1 MDTHLFFHNDVDGI
15 VTAAMYIAFPLR
27 GHAMIADDHDIILHP
42 SQSSNRGAIFS
53 SQIKSLVDKK
63 NSRIVVVDYEH
74 TPHAVL
80 WVDHHH
86 SDKLGPSPVIN
97 SRVLY
102 NPNELSA
109 ARVYLNALI
118 DDWKLERKEVNCTQ
132 LIDQVDRIDT
142 AGYINIKEFFEDTS
156 PIMCL
161 SAYLETEFPSSMMFC
176 RIVEML
182 SNKILNVERAMKC
195 LEIDERYVENLRNK
209 AQAASKTMV
218 VYQNFSVIEQQR
230 PNQFPRYSEYY
241 FKPDL
246 GYAIRITKNSGGQL
260 YIQIGANKWSTRKN
274 EINIGNMLNQLSYK
288 KTGGGHFNVGG
299 CVINAK
305 YRDRFLDDMCI
316 NLNGDYDMKEEMEK
330 YGVAPD
336 DPIEQAATEMV
347 KTGQAPN
354 IQDARMKAQKKA
366 SVGDTLNDG
375 DSKAA
380 GK

>member
-1 MDTHLFFHNDVDGI
+1 
-15 VTAAMYIAFPLR
+15 
-27 GHAMIADDHDIILHP
+27 
-42 SQSSNRGAIFS
+42 
-53 SQIKSLVDKK
+53 
-63 NSRIVVVDYEH
+63 
-74 TPHAVL
+74 
-80 WVDHHH
+80 
-86 SDKLGPSPVIN
+86 
-97 SRVLY
+97 
-102 NPNELSA
+102 
-109 ARVYLNALI
+109 
-118 DDWKLERKEVNCTQ
+118 
-132 LIDQVDRIDT
+132 
-142 AGYINIKEFFEDTS
+142 
-156 PIMCL
+156 
-161 SAYLETEFPSSMMFC
+161 MFC
-176 RIVEML
+176 RIVEMI
-182 SNKILNVERAMKC
+182 SNKILDVDRAMKC

-230 PNQFPRYSEYY
+230 PNQYPRYSEYY
-241 FKPDL
+241 FKPNL

-330 YGVAPD
+330 YGVSSD

-354 IQDARMKAQKKA
+354 IQDARMQAQKKA
-366 SVGDTLNDG
+366 AVGDTLNDG